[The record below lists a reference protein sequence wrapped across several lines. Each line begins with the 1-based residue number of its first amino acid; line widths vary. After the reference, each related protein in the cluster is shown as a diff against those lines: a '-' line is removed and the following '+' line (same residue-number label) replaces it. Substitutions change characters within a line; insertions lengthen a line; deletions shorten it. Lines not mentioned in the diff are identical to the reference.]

1 MSATETIQ
9 LDVIQIRLEH
19 LQELCK
25 CQCIKNCAPNT
36 TKKQNSEPQRSQ
48 RGTARS
54 RKATWSANHR
64 RHHLKNVLMNT
75 FFNIKSSKAHSSIQ
89 DVCRRVRWKAHK
101 FAAASL
107 PRNSPFLDEGG
118 EADINV
124 EMINPKIFNR
134 CDRCAIKTD
143 VASGIQTT

>member
-1 MSATETIQ
+1 LSTS
-9 LDVIQIRLEH
+9 
-19 LQELCK
+19 
-25 CQCIKNCAPNT
+25 KNYA
-36 TKKQNSEPQRSQ
+36 
-48 RGTARS
+48 
-54 RKATWSANHR
+54 SANV
-64 RHHLKNVLMNT
+64 LKKLRAQHNQPTKQRTTEKSEMNRKIKKSYMERQPQETPPQDVLMNT

-143 VASGIQTT
+143 VASSIQTT